1 VKVAIFKRYRTVTG
15 TNEPY
20 RDRYRFLFVLNARF
34 FKMINK
40 TKTQNI
46 IKLTI
51 GQGNGN
57 ETERYVTARY
67 GTVTVTVTLE
77 NHNFHCILFF

>member
-1 VKVAIFKRYRTVTG
+1 MHAFLKGLIVK
-15 TNEPY
+15 
-20 RDRYRFLFVLNARF
+20 L
-34 FKMINK
+34 NK

-57 ETERYVTARY
+57 GNETERYGTARY
-67 GTVTVTVTLE
+67 GTVTVTLE
-77 NHNFHCILFF
+77 NHNFHCIFFY

>member
-1 VKVAIFKRYRTVTG
+1 MKVAIFKRYRTVTG

-57 ETERYVTARY
+57 GNGNETERY
-67 GTVTVTVTLE
+67 GTVQHGTVR
-77 NHNFHCILFF
+77 